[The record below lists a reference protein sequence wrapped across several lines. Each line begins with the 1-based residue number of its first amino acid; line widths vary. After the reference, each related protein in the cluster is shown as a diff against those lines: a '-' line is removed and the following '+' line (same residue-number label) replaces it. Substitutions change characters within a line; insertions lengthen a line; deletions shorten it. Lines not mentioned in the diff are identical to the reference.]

1 MINKDMT
8 ITVGDLL
15 KLLADGRVTVD
26 MPVTFW
32 DSSSGTVRG
41 IAALEIYT
49 YRDGTKAIT
58 ITDGASVA
66 DVKDAAY
73 AGELYL

>member
-8 ITVGDLL
+8 ITVADLL
-15 KLLADGRVTVD
+15 KLLSDGRVTMD

-32 DSSSGTVRG
+32 DSASGTVRG
-41 IAALEIYT
+41 IGTIEIFT
-49 YRDGTKAIT
+49 YRDGTKALT
-58 ITDGASVA
+58 INDGASVA
-66 DVKDAAY
+66 DVKDAEY